1 MFYFLFRAFPYDNWT
16 SLINDSY
23 LASLDLSWTLHS
35 FALAVYHVENSHYST
50 SCAQHFTT
58 VVNNWGICENTL
70 QHADNSRNV
79 IAAVTTLRLSI
90 CHVQLIVFNYQSRK
104 HLTSLV

>member
-1 MFYFLFRAFPYDNWT
+1 M
-16 SLINDSY
+16 
-23 LASLDLSWTLHS
+23 
-35 FALAVYHVENSHYST
+35 ENSHYST
-50 SCAQHFTT
+50 SCAQHFTI

-90 CHVQLIVFNYQSRK
+90 CQCAAHSLQLSVKKALDESGVEAVLYE
-104 HLTSLV
+104 LCDELCELYDCAM